1 MRATLRPFILCVT
14 LLVALLVPGLRS
26 AIAQQD
32 DAALLANAIAARADL
47 TPLAGPLIG
56 NLVQQ
61 ADFSTIEA
69 AGVEAD
75 DFSASVVVINPDDGS
90 DTPWDFGFEFHRDAD
105 ASQRVIIDSSKT
117 WYYTPYPEGEPSSG
131 PAPMLDA
138 RPGARNTLDLVV
150 EGQTALLGIN
160 GEFAASIPLPPG
172 ISSDIMVGTGFFTS
186 TTVAGRTVSYDDF
199 TIWPAASSSQAQAE
213 GGAVAPNED
222 AAAFT
227 YLLGV
232 QANVTPLAGPYNA
245 NLVEVPGNIAASW
258 ANVRVTDFHAHA
270 AFTMPEP
277 AGETAANAGFLF
289 LNSPSGTIRLAFDS
303 AGSWYTSTG
312 SGGPTQSG
320 TVTGLDTA
328 PGAINSLDLFVSQ
341 GRGVFGVNGA
351 FTTIIELPTD
361 ITAGDVAVGSGFYS
375 DQQVEGRVTGF
386 SEFTVRPFDA
396 AAVPEPEGT
405 SSTAADQEEFLQY
418 ISGTQSVATGA
429 GPFAG
434 RLVETSAESVA
445 LAAAGIPLAD
455 FGAVVT
461 VTTPDDLTTSSW
473 DTGFQFRAD
482 GDQSHRIVLR
492 SDGEIH
498 SVQPDGTVTRLA
510 TAKGY
515 DDRPGATNTLQL
527 FVNGDRA
534 LFGVNGE
541 LAAVIPLPEPG
552 IASDIQV
559 GAGFFA
565 EDFVQGR
572 VTGYEGF
579 SLWAME

>member
-1 MRATLRPFILCVT
+1 MRATLRPFVLSLV
-14 LLVALLVPGLRS
+14 LLLALLAPGLRS
-26 AIAQQD
+26 ASAQQD
-32 DAALLANAIAARADL
+32 DAALLANALAARADL
-47 TPLAGPLIG
+47 APLAGPLIG

-61 ADFSTIEA
+61 GDFSTIEA
-69 AGVEAD
+69 AGVDAA

-90 DTPWDFGFEFHRDAD
+90 NAAWDFGFEFHRDAET
-105 ASQRVIIDSSKT
+105 SQRVIVDSTRT
-117 WYYTPYPEGEPSSG
+117 WYYTPFPEGTPASG

-138 RPGARNTLDLVV
+138 RPGARNTLDLAV
-150 EGQTALLGIN
+150 EGQVALLGIN
-160 GEFAASIPLPPG
+160 GEFAASIALPPG
-172 ISSDIMVGTGFFTS
+172 VSSDIMVGTGFFTS

-199 TIWPAASSSQAQAE
+199 TIWPAASPAQTVDAA
-213 GGAVAPNED
+213 AVPEDD

-232 QANVTPLAGPYNA
+232 QANVPPLAGPYNA

-289 LNSPSGTIRLAFDS
+289 LNSPSGTLRLAFDS
-303 AGSWYTSTG
+303 AGNWYTSTG
-312 SGGPTQSG
+312 SGGPSQSG
-320 TVTGLDTA
+320 SVAGLDTA
-328 PGAINSLDLFVSQ
+328 SGAINTLDLFVSQ
-341 GRGVFGVNGA
+341 GRAVFGVNGA
-351 FTTIIELPTD
+351 FTAIFDLPTD
-361 ITAGDVAVGSGFYS
+361 AAAGDIAVGAGFYS

-396 AAVPEPEGT
+396 AAVAEPVETT
-405 SSTAADQEEFLQY
+405 SPDADQAEFLQY
-418 ISGTQSVATGA
+418 LSGTQSVATAA
-429 GPFAG
+429 GPFTG
-434 RLVETSAESVA
+434 RLVESSADSVA
-445 LAAAGIPLAD
+445 LAAAGIALAD
-455 FGAVVT
+455 FGTVAT
-461 VTTPDDLTTSSW
+461 VTNPDDLSTSGW

-482 GDQSHRIVLR
+482 GDQTHRVVLR
-492 SDGEIH
+492 SDGEIL

-510 TAKGY
+510 TATGY

-527 FVNGDRA
+527 FVNGNRA

-541 LAAVIPLPEPG
+541 LAAVIPLPGPAV
-552 IASDIQV
+552 ASDIQV